1 MKRIIDEKTYDTDTA
16 SRIANE
22 RRRLTVRLPTGLA
35 RRLEKIA
42 RKQGVSL
49 NALLTRY
56 LQQETP

>member
-1 MKRIIDEKTYDTDTA
+1 MKQIIDENDTA
-16 SRIANE
+16 SRTANE
-22 RRRLTVRLPTGLA
+22 RRRLTVRLPPGLA